1 MTALFTWLGNS
12 DFRASEDATGVDIG
26 PILMAL
32 ETGAYERLVLLSDHG
47 RERTQNFVAWLSRKF
62 TGATDVRYATLR
74 SPTDFED
81 IYKAANGAVSTALA
95 ASPGLKVTFH
105 VSPGTPAMAAV
116 WVLLAKAKYGADL
129 IESSREHGVR
139 PVVVPF
145 DLAAE
150 FVPVGT
156 KEADEALAH
165 LVQGLPPAA
174 PAFANIIYRCGAM
187 KRVVAMAQRLAQ
199 RDLPVLIQGE
209 SGTGKELFA
218 RAIHASS
225 KRKDAPFIAVNCGA
239 IPLELIDSELFG
251 HEKGAFTGAH
261 TTRVGHFEAADSGT
275 LFLDEIGELPL
286 SSQVRLLR
294 ALQEQEVTRLGASK
308 SRKIDVRIVAATN
321 RVLPEEVRAGRF
333 REDVFHRIAVGI
345 LVLPPLRAREGD
357 LNLLIDALLAQINRE
372 ATSQPGFKHKN
383 LSVGARNLLLRHAWP
398 GNVRELHNALLRASI
413 WVPGEEIAAEGI
425 TEVLSL
431 TSTGTDDAILGAA
444 LGEGFSLPDLMAEVA
459 RHYLNRAMEQSRGNK
474 TEAAKLL
481 GLGSYQT
488 LTNWLLKYQPKKA
501 GTDGA

>member
-1 MTALFTWLGNS
+1 MPTLFAWLGNS
-12 DFRASEDATGVDIG
+12 DLRASEDVSGAYFG

-32 ETGAYERLVLLSDHG
+32 NTGVYDRLVLLSDHG
-47 RERTQNFVAWLSRKF
+47 QQKTQNFLVWLGERF
-62 TGATDVRYATLR
+62 AGTIDVRYATLR

-81 IYKAANGAVSTALA
+81 IYKAANGAVSA
-95 ASPGLKVTFH
+95 ARSSSPSLKVTFH

-150 FVPVGT
+150 FLPVAS

-174 PAFANIIYRCGAM
+174 PEFGSIIYRCGAM

-225 KRKDAPFIAVNCGA
+225 KRKDAPFVAVNCGA
-239 IPLELIDSELFG
+239 IPLELVDSELFG

-261 TTRVGHFEAADSGT
+261 TTRAGYFEAANCGT

-286 SSQVRLLR
+286 QSQVRLLR
-294 ALQEQEVTRLGASK
+294 ALQEHEVTRLGK
-308 SRKIDVRIVAATN
+308 R
-321 RVLPEEVRAGRF
+321 
-333 REDVFHRIAVGI
+333 
-345 LVLPPLRAREGD
+345 
-357 LNLLIDALLAQINRE
+357 
-372 ATSQPGFKHKN
+372 
-383 LSVGARNLLLRHAWP
+383 
-398 GNVRELHNALLRASI
+398 
-413 WVPGEEIAAEGI
+413 
-425 TEVLSL
+425 
-431 TSTGTDDAILGAA
+431 
-444 LGEGFSLPDLMAEVA
+444 
-459 RHYLNRAMEQSRGNK
+459 
-474 TEAAKLL
+474 
-481 GLGSYQT
+481 
-488 LTNWLLKYQPKKA
+488 
-501 GTDGA
+501 